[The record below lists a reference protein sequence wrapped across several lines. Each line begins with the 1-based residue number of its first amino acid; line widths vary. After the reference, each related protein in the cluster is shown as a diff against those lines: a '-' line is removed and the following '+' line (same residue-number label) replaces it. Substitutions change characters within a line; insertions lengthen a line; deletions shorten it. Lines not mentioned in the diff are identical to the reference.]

1 MCVDDDSAFFCGDGK
16 EVVEREIFFSVSMTR
31 AIYIYS
37 EREREREGER
47 ERETMLWKISI
58 SQVFQFSVSLYHF
71 CAPASKVRS
80 EQELCFVQPS
90 HIKEILEN

>member
-1 MCVDDDSAFFCGDGK
+1 M
-16 EVVEREIFFSVSMTR
+16 VEREIFFSVSMTR
-31 AIYIYS
+31 AIYIYIYILR
-37 EREREREGER
+37 ERERERGR
-47 ERETMLWKISI
+47 EREGDDAVENLNLPS
-58 SQVFQFSVSLYHF
+58 SSVQRFFVL